1 MLRQGRILIVDNLV
15 QWCEE
20 LVETLQHHGFHADSA
35 STVNEA
41 LERLN
46 EHFYHTVVIDIR
58 MNETDQSN
66 KDGIE
71 LLSKMEK
78 SGLSEATK
86 VIMLSAYG
94 TQEQMRLAFKDYKV
108 ADFLTKDEFSKQA
121 FLESVQQVF
130 SRNAN
135 INLALD
141 ILWQSGSRSE
151 QVVLNLE
158 VGGTR
163 VKRGTHLQTQMAAEL
178 EDLLCRLFY
187 QAKGILVR
195 PLTPGQSGTGILR
208 IQPFY
213 SNRGIGREVIV
224 KFGDFNKIQQEHHN
238 FKEYVEPFIGGG
250 RSTIVLD
257 VRRTAHLGGIIYSL
271 LGTNNDQLERRS
283 RNGKDEVDR
292 PGQAWL
298 AQEKRM
304 RKAGRKCNHHLGNHQ

>member
-1 MLRQGRILIVDNLV
+1 
-15 QWCEE
+15 
-20 LVETLQHHGFHADSA
+20 
-35 STVNEA
+35 
-41 LERLN
+41 
-46 EHFYHTVVIDIR
+46 
-58 MNETDQSN
+58 
-66 KDGIE
+66 
-71 LLSKMEK
+71 

-213 SNRGIGREVIV
+213 SNR
-224 KFGDFNKIQQEHHN
+224 
-238 FKEYVEPFIGGG
+238 
-250 RSTIVLD
+250 
-257 VRRTAHLGGIIYSL
+257 
-271 LGTNNDQLERRS
+271 
-283 RNGKDEVDR
+283 
-292 PGQAWL
+292 
-298 AQEKRM
+298 
-304 RKAGRKCNHHLGNHQ
+304 